1 MLYLY
6 FLNSANQ
13 QGQPSWTFCLLGQW
27 FCPNCNADRP
37 YNSEY
42 KFDSVCPGILLK
54 REKASLSVEVCR
66 SKCLCFI
73 SVGRLFPADNTET
86 LKNKGNYEFLTKD
99 DFDTSTN

>member
-37 YNSEY
+37 
-42 KFDSVCPGILLK
+42 CPGILLK
-54 REKASLSVEVCR
+54 REKASLSVDVCR

-73 SVGRLFPADNTET
+73 SMGRLFPADNTET
-86 LKNKGNYEFLTKD
+86 LKYKGNYEFLTKD
-99 DFDTSTN
+99 DFDTSTK